1 MNAQAALKN
10 YSSVKVDAAIEGANP
25 HQLIQMLFDGLL
37 ERIAQMKGA
46 MKQKNIELKSQ
57 KVNQAVDI
65 LFGLRD
71 SLNLEQPTDLSLRLD
86 SLYEYIQNQLRK
98 AHQSNNAA
106 LLDECTALIAEVSS
120 GWRGMGEQQK

>member
-46 MKQKNIELKSQ
+46 MEQKNIELKSQ

-106 LLDECTALIAEVSS
+106 LLDECTTLIAEVSS
-120 GWRGMGEQQK
+120 GWRDMGEQQK

>member
-1 MNAQAALKN
+1 VNAQAALKN

-46 MKQKNIELKSQ
+46 MEQKNIELKSQ

-106 LLDECTALIAEVSS
+106 LLDECTTLIAEVSS
-120 GWRGMGEQQK
+120 GWRDMGEQQK